1 MPEIRHSI
9 AIEAARGKI
18 HPLVAEAA
26 GFEQW
31 WAEDVKNE
39 SEAVVSLGFFNG
51 TTVYRLRRLRAEP
64 GKVVWRCENG
74 EEWLN
79 TTLTFLLSSGGSSVL
94 LDFEHGGW
102 HEETPYF
109 ISCNTTWGALMF
121 RLRAAAEGKR
131 PGPLFKKNS
140 LAY

>member
-1 MPEIRHSI
+1 M
-9 AIEAARGKI
+9 
-18 HPLVAEAA
+18 AEAR

-31 WAEDVKNE
+31 WAEDVTSE
-39 SEAVVSLGFFNG
+39 SEALLSLGFFNRS
-51 TTVYRLRRLRAEP
+51 TVYRLRRLQALP
-64 GKVVWRCENG
+64 GKVAWRCESG

-94 LDFEHGGW
+94 LDFAHAGW

-109 ISCNTTWGALMF
+109 SSCNTTWGALMF
-121 RLRAAAEGKR
+121 RLKAAAEGRR
-131 PGPLFKKNS
+131 PGPLFKRNS